1 MEDGEELEFFIVIV
15 FLKGGER
22 ERERERENF
31 YGLYECV
38 QQQPLR
44 WLENF
49 SPLILAGEEQ
59 LSKNW
64 ELQLNKSA
72 KIFRRIY

>member
-1 MEDGEELEFFIVIV
+1 VEDGEELEFFIVIV
-15 FLKGGER
+15 FLKER

-31 YGLYECV
+31 YGLYVCV

-49 SPLILAGEEQ
+49 FPFDIGRGGAAFQ
-59 LSKNW
+59 K
-64 ELQLNKSA
+64 LQIA
-72 KIFRRIY
+72 TQ